1 MIAILSQIFASL
13 CKIDRKSPEEDND
26 WLQQP
31 PPADRQTDTNIQ
43 IWNMD
48 LDIDI
53 SDIYYKLCKKLSLF
67 NTR

>member
-31 PPADRQTDTNIQ
+31 AAATSRQVDWYNIQ
-43 IWNMD
+43 ILNMD

-53 SDIYYKLCKKLSLF
+53 YYKRCKKLSLF